1 MKKGGLLICLL
12 AAICVYA
19 YAQNE
24 SRIPASLKDKA
35 ETLSEENL
43 PESIK
48 EKLKDLPSLKKRLR
62 GASKNKRITNS
73 TSGTFILK
81 NADGNN
87 LSLADKVKKDRA
99 LAEWLLEPAVGDDRF
114 TQIRNPETGARIHVE
129 WSDVAEA
136 AKHWDG
142 AHAMMWIPEET
153 DGGTYFLNR
162 WKRKYLTYQNGQL
175 TLASYKSPN
184 ALWKIDNAPKGFG
197 AGIGGKIF
205 MGLAILVG
213 LIVVGALYS
222 ILT

>member
-1 MKKGGLLICLL
+1 MTIICLL
-12 AAICVYA
+12 VFCAFACVYTH
-19 YAQNE
+19 AQDD

-35 ETLSEENL
+35 ASLEEEL
-43 PESIK
+43 PESMK
-48 EKLKDLPSLKKRLR
+48 DKLKQLPSLKKRLR
-62 GASKNKRITNS
+62 GASKNKRITNGM
-73 TSGTFILK
+73 SGTFISK
-81 NADGNN
+81 NKEGNA
-87 LSLADKVKKDRA
+87 LSLVDKAKKDKA
-99 LAEWLLEPAVGDDRF
+99 LAERLIEPAVGDDRF

-142 AHAMMWIPEET
+142 AHAVMWIPEEA

-175 TLASYKSPN
+175 TLSASKSPN
-184 ALWKIDNAPKGFG
+184 ALWKIDNAPEGFG

-205 MGLAILVG
+205 IGLVVLVG
-213 LIVVGALYS
+213 LVVVGGLYS

>member
-1 MKKGGLLICLL
+1 MKKIALLIGVFL
-12 AAICVYA
+12 CVGT
-19 YAQNE
+19 YAQND

-43 PESIK
+43 PESMK
-48 EKLKDLPSLKKRLR
+48 EKLKQLPSLKKRLR
-62 GASKNKRITNS
+62 VASKNKRITNA
-73 TSGTFILK
+73 TAGTFISK
-81 NADGNN
+81 NKEGSA
-87 LSLADKVKKDRA
+87 LALVDKAKKDRA
-99 LAEWLLEPAVGDDRF
+99 LAEWLIEPAVGDDRF
-114 TQIRNPETGARIHVE
+114 SQIRNPETGARIHVE
-129 WSDVAEA
+129 WSDVATA

-142 AHAMMWIPEET
+142 AHAMMWIPEEA

-175 TLASYKSPN
+175 TLASQKSPN

-205 MGLAILVG
+205 IGFAVLVG
-213 LIVVGALYS
+213 LIVVGVLYS